1 MVKLTRAEQET
12 IISFSSSDSTA
23 NVYSTDPVWI
33 ARLKKMGGEMK
44 GDYAIELTVP
54 KKWVKVQK
62 PRELSERH
70 KECCARAL
78 EKAHAKKRTQARA

>member
-1 MVKLTRAEQET
+1 MVRLTRAEQET

-62 PRELSERH
+62 PRELSERQ
-70 KECCARAL
+70 KECCVRALAKARA
-78 EKAHAKKRTQARA
+78 KNKPQARA